1 MSKQINL
8 KIKSQQIAEQRVE
21 SKNITEVIKINN

>member
-8 KIKSQQIAEQRVE
+8 KIKSQQMAEQWGIKV
-21 SKNITEVIKINN
+21 ITEVMKSKS